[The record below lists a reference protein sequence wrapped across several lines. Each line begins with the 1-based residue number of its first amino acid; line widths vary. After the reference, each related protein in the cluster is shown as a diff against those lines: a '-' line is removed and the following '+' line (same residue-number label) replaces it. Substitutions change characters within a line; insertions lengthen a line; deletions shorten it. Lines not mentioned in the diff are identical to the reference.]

1 MFSSLFSSRCLQA
14 VVLVLTISV
23 LVAGFMLIGDFVH
36 EATASGSDCD
46 TAMKEC
52 GLAQIAEII
61 ACFGSNSG
69 SQACIQAK
77 GRAAS
82 KCLQA
87 VIICQN

>member
-1 MFSSLFSSRCLQA
+1 MLSLRCLMPMLLIIALVVA
-14 VVLVLTISV
+14 VFYVQ
-23 LVAGFMLIGDFVH
+23 
-36 EATASGSDCD
+36 EAKADECD

-77 GRAAS
+77 GRAVS